1 MRRMGMLAGSL
12 VLAGACCLPA
22 RAQAPAAAGVSLDEA
37 VQKAIDKGV
46 AYIWSQRRDDG
57 TWPPHG
63 GGRGAYTVG
72 PTALAAYALLESGV
86 SPQEERMA
94 KTIEW
99 LAKNDDNMNY
109 SVDLRCQVWLIVNR
123 QTRNKYIKEFEA
135 DVKALVKEGIRW
147 EGKYTYEVP
156 CPGGGGQFDNSNCQF
171 GVLGVWAGARANM
184 EFIEDKYWWKVAKL
198 WIGRQCPDGG
208 WAYLDTGQ
216 QGNASMTAAGV
227 ATLFVCTDNLLSE
240 AFIKCD
246 VSQRPEIKN
255 IDRGLAWLDEHF
267 EDTIRVKS
275 EFRSQI
281 TGLEYYLYCLERVGL
296 ASGYKYFGASDWYK
310 RGAAALLKQ
319 QESDGAWRG
328 GFGGVEQA
336 TAFSLLFLIRGRNP
350 VLLNKLQFNGDWN
363 NRPRAL
369 ASLTEWMSRAF
380 EGTVN
385 WQIINMKAP
394 VSEWHDA
401 PILFLT
407 GSKAP
412 TFSDEE
418 LAKIKS
424 YVLQGGTILSVTE
437 CSGAAFNK
445 GMRVA
450 YQKMFPDYEM
460 KPVEKDHALNNI
472 QFQLKGK
479 PKFHMVSNGIR
490 PLAIHV
496 EEDMSLPWQTRMTST
511 EPWAYEAAA
520 NVCLYVT
527 DKGSMRARGVNH
539 WPEPPAGSPS
549 KKVKV
554 ARLKYAGNW
563 DPEPLAYERMGRL
576 LAQEAGIGLEV
587 AETEIKDLAGAGAA
601 VAAITGTGA
610 LQVSEAEKAAL
621 KKFVEGGG
629 LLLIDAAGGSR
640 AFAES
645 AEGVIGEVFGAAAI
659 KRLSADSPAYSAKE
673 IKDFRYRRQAKAR
686 LAGAKGPQLQ
696 GVTVGGKLAV
706 VFSRE
711 DLTGGLVGY
720 ASFACDGYAPQT
732 AYEILRNVMM
742 TAAGGAGTPASA
754 PAGEPAGDDS

>member
-1 MRRMGMLAGSL
+1 MFRARMLAPG
-12 VLAGACCLPA
+12 GAFLLLLGQTLSAQSRPA
-22 RAQAPAAAGVSLDEA
+22 TSLDQA
-37 VQKAIDKGV
+37 VDKAVERGI
-46 AYIWSQRRDDG
+46 AYVWSQQQADG
-57 TWPPHG
+57 TWTNNVPWLKEYVPDG
-63 GGRGAYTVG
+63 V
-72 PTALAAYALLESGV
+72 TALMCYPLLESGV
-86 SPQEERMA
+86 SPQDERMA
-94 KTIEW
+94 KALDW
-99 LAKNDDNMNY
+99 LAKHDAKHNY
-109 SVDLRCQVWLIVNR
+109 TRALRCQVWLIANR
-123 QTRNKYIKEFEA
+123 KTQNKYLKEFEA

-147 EGKYTYEVP
+147 EGKYTYDVP
-156 CPGGGGQFDNSNCQF
+156 ASGAGQFDNSNCQF

-184 EFIEDKYWWKVAKL
+184 EFIDAKYWWKVTKL
-198 WIGRQCPDGG
+198 WIERQCPDGG
-208 WAYLDTGQ
+208 WTYLDTGP

-227 ATLFVCTDNLLSE
+227 ATLFVATDNLLGD
-240 AFIKCD
+240 AYLKCD

-267 EDTIRVKS
+267 EDTIRPKS

-350 VLLNKLQFNGDWN
+350 VLLNKLQFAGDWN

-385 WQIINMKAP
+385 WQIINLKAP

-401 PILFLT
+401 PILYLS

-412 TFSDEE
+412 TFSEEE
-418 LAKIKS
+418 LAKLKS

-445 GMRVA
+445 GMRAA
-450 YQKMFPDYEM
+450 YQKMFPEYEM

-511 EPWAYEAAA
+511 EAWAYEAAA
-520 NVCLYVT
+520 NACLYVT

-563 DPEPLAYERMGRL
+563 DPEPLAYERLSRL
-576 LAQEAGIGLEV
+576 LAAEAGIGLEV
-587 AETEIKDLAGAGAA
+587 SETEIKDLAGAGAA

-610 LQVSEAEKAAL
+610 LQVSAAEKAAL
-621 KKFVEGGG
+621 MGEH
-629 LLLIDAAGGSR
+629 
-640 AFAES
+640 AES
-645 AEGVIGEVFGAAAI
+645 KHAES
-659 KRLSADSPAYSAKE
+659 KPAESK
-673 IKDFRYRRQAKAR
+673 
-686 LAGAKGPQLQ
+686 P
-696 GVTVGGKLAV
+696 
-706 VFSRE
+706 
-711 DLTGGLVGY
+711 
-720 ASFACDGYAPQT
+720 
-732 AYEILRNVMM
+732 
-742 TAAGGAGTPASA
+742 AGGAPGM
-754 PAGEPAGDDS
+754 GL